1 MAEDRKPK
9 IDLKSRL
16 QKMGGPTV
24 ATPPQ
29 QQGPGSVAPPSRLAV
44 SVGPA
49 VPNPAS
55 IPVPGGGSG
64 RPPPIDPTHAL
75 RAAAQPFAPPPAP
88 QPQRIEIDEDA
99 AIQARRGGFKGGL
112 AAGIVIA
119 GVLGALGFV
128 GGTATTQGNDR
139 AQGVRD
145 AHDLSNDVIKARD
158 SLAQVKQKLQAG
170 GKTLSVDRKFPAGLG
185 KDLSAMNV
193 DFGGDKLFG
202 RR

>member
-24 ATPPQ
+24 ATP
-29 QQGPGSVAPPSRLAV
+29 QQGPGSIAPPSRLAV

-112 AAGIVIA
+112 AAGVVFA
-119 GVLGALGFV
+119 CVLGALGYV
-128 GGTATTQGNDR
+128 G
-139 AQGVRD
+139 
-145 AHDLSNDVIKARD
+145 
-158 SLAQVKQKLQAG
+158 
-170 GKTLSVDRKFPAGLG
+170 
-185 KDLSAMNV
+185 
-193 DFGGDKLFG
+193 
-202 RR
+202 